1 MTQDEYNEAAALVV
15 RLRKELEHTNQHL
28 VAHIDA
34 LTKSNAQCGEY
45 LRQNE
50 QLRAELAT
58 TRVAAA
64 SLERIQATAAKWG
77 ASGQEDAGHFIER
90 TATDLDFMRLA
101 KNEMQ
106 KNLAETTKDVA
117 DLRLAVDTMFSADK
131 ERLHSE
137 LVEVRAALAS
147 VSAERDS
154 LKRTLKEW
162 EEAETKPQ
170 QRIDPPIRMGLISE
184 TGPAVFVRIGAP
196 PTDDIADH
204 VVPPLPLCMKC
215 HHCGNALDASVFGP
229 YNVCTTIGCPR
240 TVTNNDDGEDK
251 SPYNGPCTSSHPVRH
266 E

>member
-34 LTKSNAQCGEY
+34 LTESNAQCGEY

-90 TATDLDFMRLA
+90 TATDLEFMRLA

-137 LVEVRAALAS
+137 LVEVRAALAA

-162 EEAETKPQ
+162 EEAETAPH
-170 QRIDPPIRMGLISE
+170 
-184 TGPAVFVRIGAP
+184 VRVAA
-196 PTDDIADH
+196 DDIADH
-204 VVPPLPLCMKC
+204 VVPPPVLPMCTTC
-215 HHCGNALDASVFGP
+215 HECGEMLGQSAKGPYYWCGNFQCTKRTTQYQDHDASP
-229 YNVCTTIGCPR
+229 YW
-240 TVTNNDDGEDK
+240 
-251 SPYNGPCTSSHPVRH
+251 GPCKSSTPVRH